1 MRILFIGDIVGRP
14 GRECAAAL
22 VPVLREELGLDFVV
36 ANAENAAGGFG
47 VTGEIAQAL
56 FESGVDALTTG
67 DHIWSGKNA
76 ESLLAQ
82 ERRVLRPAN
91 YPDNTPGSGD
101 GVFAAAD
108 GTHVGVINLLGV
120 TFMPPMDSP
129 FEVAERCVNR
139 LREQARVIV
148 VDMHAEAT
156 AEKKALACYL
166 DGQVSAVVGTH
177 THVQTAD
184 EKILPGGTAFLTD
197 LGMTGP
203 EDSVLG
209 MKVEVAL
216 RRYLTRR
223 PARYAVAEGPS
234 LLCGAVIEVD
244 NKTGRAQTITRIQRR
259 SDPSVFQ

>member
-1 MRILFIGDIVGRP
+1 MRILMIGDIVGRP
-14 GRECAAAL
+14 GRECVAAL
-22 VPVLREELGLDFVV
+22 VPGLRDEMALDFVV

-47 VTGEIAQAL
+47 VTAEIAQAL
-56 FESGVDALTTG
+56 FESGVDALTSG
-67 DHIWSGKNA
+67 DHVWSGKGA
-76 ESLLAQ
+76 ESLLAK
-82 ERRVLRPAN
+82 EPRVLRPAN
-91 YPDNTPGSGD
+91 YPENTPGSGV

-108 GTHVGVINLLGV
+108 GSCVGVINMLGV
-120 TFMPPMDSP
+120 TFMAPMDSP
-129 FEVAERCVNR
+129 FVVAKRCVSAM
-139 LREQARVIV
+139 LSKARVIV

-209 MKVEVAL
+209 MNVEVAL
-216 RRYLTRR
+216 RRFLTRR
-223 PARYAVAEGPS
+223 PARYAVAEGPT

-244 NKTGRAQTITRIQRR
+244 NETGRAQTITRIQRR
-259 SDPSVFQ
+259 LDTTVFQ

>member
-1 MRILFIGDIVGRP
+1 MRILMIGDIVGRP
-14 GRECAAAL
+14 GRECASAL
-22 VPVLREELGLDFVV
+22 VPALRDELGLDFVI

-47 VTGEIAQAL
+47 ITAQIAQAL
-56 FESGVDALTTG
+56 FESGVDALTSG
-67 DHIWSGKNA
+67 DHVWSGKGV
-76 ESLLAQ
+76 ESLLVK

-91 YPDNTPGSGD
+91 YPDNTPGSGV

-108 GTHVGVINLLGV
+108 GTRVGVINLLGV

-129 FEVAERCVNR
+129 FAVAERCVNAM
-139 LREQARVIV
+139 LPQTRVIV

-156 AEKKALACYL
+156 AEKKALACHL

-184 EKILPGGTAFLTD
+184 ERILPGGTAFLTD

-203 EDSVLG
+203 EDSILG

-216 RRYLTRR
+216 RRFLTRR
-223 PARYAVAEGPS
+223 PARYAVAEGPTS
-234 LLCGAVIEVD
+234 LSGAVIEVD
-244 NKTGRAQTITRIQRR
+244 NETGRARTITRIQRR
-259 SDPSVFQ
+259 LDTTVFQ